1 MKRFMFILLV
11 FLATSTLA
19 KEIQSESK
27 VASATVFRNRAMVV
41 REASVNVSKGQNTI
55 KISEMTS
62 DLLDETVRVSVQG
75 NFRVKILDVNV
86 ERQYTIEI
94 QKERIRYMQAKIDSL
109 EELKKAASDQLAI
122 LESKKAFVESLKA
135 ESVKLE
141 NQKMLLEKSTV
152 QDWSNMLGF
161 VDTNLNAIYKDM
173 RKQNQHIKEL
183 DEEIAAIQQNM
194 RQTQRDE
201 AKDFKEIFIELDA
214 DRAASIV
221 LDISYITQSASWYP
235 TYDARVDI
243 DDQTIELSYYAMVQQ
258 STGEDWQ
265 DVDLDFSTAEPLSV
279 KSIPELQRW
288 YLNTRTPALR
298 RSRPST
304 PSAPSASYPRIN
316 VDYTPNF
323 GLANGIG
330 AISGYVR
337 SATDRDPLPGA
348 NLSLQGTRLGAASD
362 RNGKFYIANVPMGS
376 YQLDVNVIG
385 YGRQIV
391 KVDVLA
397 KQTASL
403 NITLA
408 EQALEGEAVTVMAER
423 NTFLDQSKSFETGAG
438 SLEKEKAVYT
448 QVEQSELATTFKV
461 PVKSSVPGDNNTHKV
476 TLAIDEM
483 PVSFDYTSIPK
494 KVPAVFL
501 KGKAA
506 NTNDYPLLEGNINVF
521 VDNEFVNKTYLKNIV
536 PTDTLE
542 LTLGVDN
549 HITVEKNLI
558 NKFTENKGLIKGSR
572 KITYEYEIVLKNNR
586 KTEKTIRLY
595 DQLPI
600 PMDEKIK
607 VELIEPDKEMKDLS
621 NDRKLDWTLKIK
633 AGEEK
638 KIPLKYVVE
647 FPQNL
652 SVYGLE

>member
-1 MKRFMFILLV
+1 MKRFMLILLA
-11 FLATSTLA
+11 FLSTVTLA
-19 KEIQSESK
+19 KEIQTESK
-27 VASATVFRNRAMVV
+27 VVSATVFRNRAMVA
-41 REASVNVSKGQNTI
+41 RKASVNVSKGQNTV
-55 KISEMTS
+55 KLSEMTS

-75 NFRVKILDVNV
+75 NYRIKILDVNV
-86 ERQYTIEI
+86 ERQFTTEI
-94 QKERIRYMQAKIDSL
+94 QKEQIRDMQAKIDSL
-109 EELKKAASDQLAI
+109 EELKKVASDQLAI
-122 LESKKAFVESLKA
+122 LESKKVFVESLKA
-135 ESVKLE
+135 ESVKIE

-161 VDTNLNAIYKDM
+161 VDTNLNAIYKDV
-173 RKQNQHIKEL
+173 RKQNQRIKEL
-183 DEEIAAIQQNM
+183 DEEITAIQRNM

-201 AKDFKEIFIELDA
+201 AKDYKEIFIELDA

-221 LDISYITQSASWYP
+221 LEISYITQSASWYP

-265 DVDLDFSTAEPLSV
+265 DVDLVFSTAEPLSV

-298 RSRPST
+298 RSRPS
-304 PSAPSASYPRIN
+304 APSSPSVSYPRIN

-337 SATDRDPLPGA
+337 SATSREPLPGT
-348 NLSLQGTRLGAASD
+348 NITLQGSGLGSATD
-362 RNGKFYIANVPMGS
+362 LNGNFFIANVPAGN
-376 YQLDVNVIG
+376 YQLYVNLIG
-385 YGRQIV
+385 YGRQVIR
-391 KVDVLA
+391 VDVLA
-397 KQTASL
+397 KQTAKL
-403 NITLA
+403 NIALE
-408 EQALEGEAVTVMAER
+408 EQALEGEEVMVMAESDML
-423 NTFLDQSKSFETGAG
+423 LDQAKTVG
-438 SLEKEKAVYT
+438 SGSVKKEKAVYT

-476 TLAIDEM
+476 TLAIDEL

-586 KTEKTIRLY
+586 KTEKTISLY

-607 VELIEPDKEMKDLS
+607 VELIEPDKDIKELG
-621 NDRKLDWTLKIK
+621 NDRKLDWTLKIN